1 LEVDDD
7 ETVSHQLKIRSSYE
21 KVRWGGTVLG
31 QKWLDEFT
39 RCFDRLSPID
49 AKTPQRFA
57 TAQRAADAD

>member
-1 LEVDDD
+1 MRK
-7 ETVSHQLKIRSSYE
+7 SGG
-21 KVRWGGTVLG
+21 GGTVLG

-39 RCFDRLSPID
+39 RCFDRRSPID